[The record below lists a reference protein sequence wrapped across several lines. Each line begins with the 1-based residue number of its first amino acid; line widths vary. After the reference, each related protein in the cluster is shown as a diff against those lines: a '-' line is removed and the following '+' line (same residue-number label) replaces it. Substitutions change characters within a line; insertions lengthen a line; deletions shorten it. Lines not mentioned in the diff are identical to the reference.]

1 MTRLGKHSLTLLN
14 EFILVGITDLPELQ
28 APLFGLFLIVYL
40 VSVGGN
46 LGLVILTMIDSRL
59 QTPMYFFLRHLAFT
73 DLGYSTA
80 VGPKMLVNFAL
91 DQRTISYHW
100 CATQL
105 TLFSTSIVSEI
116 FIMSALAYDR
126 HVAICN
132 PLLYTSITSQRLCH
146 RLVAIPYLYS
156 LFLSLLTIIKIF
168 ISSFCGHNIIK
179 HFYCD
184 SLPLISLLYSDT
196 REIKWMILI
205 FSIFNLVSSLLIVLV
220 SYSLILVAIF
230 RMNSGESRHKAF
242 STCGSHLTVV
252 IVFYGTLFFMYVQPK
267 SSDSFDTV
275 KMASLFYTLVIPMLN
290 PMIYSLRN
298 KEVKNA
304 LSRNWKI
311 CANIVFKIHSR
322 IC

>member
-28 APLFGLFLIVYL
+28 APSFGLFLIVYL

-91 DQRTISYHW
+91 DQSTISYHW

-105 TLFSTSIVSEI
+105 TLFSTFIISEI
-116 FIMSALAYDR
+116 FILSALAYDR

-132 PLLYTSITSQRLCH
+132 PLLYTSIMSQRLWH

-156 LFLSLLTIIKIF
+156 LFLSLLTVIKIF

-220 SYSLILVAIF
+220 SYSLILVAIL
-230 RMNSGESRHKAF
+230 RMKSGESRHKAF
-242 STCGSHLTVV
+242 STCGSHLTVI

-290 PMIYSLRN
+290 PMIYSLKN